1 MFLIDTI
8 PAFYYHRASP
18 EQTSAV
24 PRGTSLWSP
33 VDRPRKGN
41 CTSVRS
47 VQAVPG
53 LLCIRSEQPK
63 GVLEASP
70 EGIMML
76 SRKGSPLE
84 PEGILFHEDNF
95 LIAAALDHYAGEH
108 PKKNTST

>member
-18 EQTSAV
+18 DKTCAD
-24 PRGTSLWSP
+24 PRGLRFGGPWSVAERLAAP
-33 VDRPRKGN
+33 PCGLVRRTRASFIFASDNAKG
-41 CTSVRS
+41 SS
-47 VQAVPG
+47 
-53 LLCIRSEQPK
+53 
-63 GVLEASP
+63 EASP

-76 SRKGSPLE
+76 SRKVSPLE